1 MIEIV
6 FMILGITF
14 ACMGLYIFKYK
25 KFNIAYMLFY
35 VKSIEKYPEKKLVK
49 NKNEVA
55 QFIGKVYTVLGVST
69 FLIGLIFLIFSIS
82 ETYII
87 IPLLTI
93 AVYIF
98 YNYFHINKIV
108 EK

>member
-35 VKSIEKYPEKKLVK
+35 AKSIENILKK
-49 NKNEVA
+49 N
-55 QFIGKVYTVLGVST
+55 
-69 FLIGLIFLIFSIS
+69 
-82 ETYII
+82 
-87 IPLLTI
+87 
-93 AVYIF
+93 
-98 YNYFHINKIV
+98 
-108 EK
+108 

>member
-35 VKSIEKYPEKKLVK
+35 AKSIEKYPEKK
-49 NKNEVA
+49 
-55 QFIGKVYTVLGVST
+55 
-69 FLIGLIFLIFSIS
+69 IS
-82 ETYII
+82 
-87 IPLLTI
+87 
-93 AVYIF
+93 
-98 YNYFHINKIV
+98 K
-108 EK
+108 K

>member
-14 ACMGLYIFKYK
+14 TCMGIYIFKYK

-35 VKSIEKYPEKKLVK
+35 AKSIEKYLEKKLVK

-69 FLIGLIFLIFSIS
+69 FLIGLIF
-82 ETYII
+82 YIG
-87 IPLLTI
+87 I
-93 AVYIF
+93 AHV
-98 YNYFHINKIV
+98 
-108 EK
+108 

>member
-1 MIEIV
+1 MQKV
-6 FMILGITF
+6 LKNIL
-14 ACMGLYIFKYK
+14 K
-25 KFNIAYMLFY
+25 
-35 VKSIEKYPEKKLVK
+35 KKLVK

-87 IPLLTI
+87 IHLLTI
-93 AVYIF
+93 AVYIL